1 MRPRPYTP
9 TMDITVGAV
18 GRASLSDWEQEC
30 CGDPIAVGEVHELIV
45 LPSRGMSQ
53 AGPLASAGWV
63 VTYHDDGSPAGSIPL
78 RRVRAVVRA
87 AHEVWPSGRLAE
99 IDRVPGHADL
109 TILEPEEATGLGL
122 GEVVYVGACEPVL
135 PETPRPDEWLLDL
148 EILEDL
154 GPHTW

>member
-1 MRPRPYTP
+1 
-9 TMDITVGAV
+9 MDITVGAV

-30 CGDPIAVGEVHELIV
+30 CGDSIAVGEVHELIL
-45 LPSRGMSQ
+45 LPSRGVSQ
-53 AGPLASAGWV
+53 AGPLVSAGWI
-63 VTYHDDGSPAGSIPL
+63 VTHHDDGSPAGSIPL

-109 TILEPEEATGLGL
+109 TVLEPEEATGLGM
-122 GEVVYVGACEPVL
+122 GEVVYVGAYEPVL